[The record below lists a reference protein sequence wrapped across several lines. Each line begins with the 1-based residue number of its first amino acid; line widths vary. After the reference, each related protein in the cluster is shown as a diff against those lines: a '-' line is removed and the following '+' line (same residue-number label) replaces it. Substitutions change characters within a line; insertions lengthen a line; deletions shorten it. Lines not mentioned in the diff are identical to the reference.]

1 MNVYIKVEVRDRE
14 FLSRFLLG
22 ATSALKGNDV
32 LIGDD
37 EVLELVEKKKLNPG
51 IILEKSISPVKR
63 RILQLK
69 NYKHNNCIVTSI
81 DEEGGLAQI
90 KYKDFANRRYSYQ
103 TLSYADKI
111 FCWGNYDYLNNIK
124 LFPKA
129 KKKFL
134 ITGNPRFDLLE
145 NKIAKN
151 FVKRKKRKSNTIVI
165 ISSYMVFTRSQSFS
179 DQFSVNEKFKDDYFY
194 DHFSHRA
201 AMSSNYIKLLKK
213 IIEEFPKF
221 EIDIWIHPNESIQN
235 WKKILPDKK
244 NIRFTFGEKFLLKE
258 KNDKT
263 IYIHSGSGLAF
274 NAILQEKIVISYQ
287 PIKSNWNNT
296 LPNVNSIKIKSD
308 KEFINF
314 LKQKKM
320 YKIKPNTF
328 HIKRLH
334 RLINNS
340 KNYDACE
347 KIASYWENF
356 NNDNLNIKN
365 NLSKIIIKNK
375 IRLIRQ
381 SMKYRIYNK
390 KFPPFTKD
398 QLSKLKKILFK
409 VNPKFKNLKFS
420 LIGPKLINISKL

>member
-1 MNVYIKVEVRDRE
+1 
-14 FLSRFLLG
+14 
-22 ATSALKGNDV
+22 
-32 LIGDD
+32 
-37 EVLELVEKKKLNPG
+37 
-51 IILEKSISPVKR
+51 
-63 RILQLK
+63 
-69 NYKHNNCIVTSI
+69 
-81 DEEGGLAQI
+81 
-90 KYKDFANRRYSYQ
+90 
-103 TLSYADKI
+103 
-111 FCWGNYDYLNNIK
+111 
-124 LFPKA
+124 
-129 KKKFL
+129 
-134 ITGNPRFDLLE
+134 
-145 NKIAKN
+145 
-151 FVKRKKRKSNTIVI
+151 
-165 ISSYMVFTRSQSFS
+165 MVFTRSQSFS

-213 IIEEFPKF
+213 LSKNFQNLKLIFGFIQMKVFKIGKKF
-221 EIDIWIHPNESIQN
+221 CLI
-235 WKKILPDKK
+235 K

-365 NLSKIIIKNK
+365 NLSKIIIKK
-375 IRLIRQ
+375 I
-381 SMKYRIYNK
+381 K
-390 KFPPFTKD
+390 
-398 QLSKLKKILFK
+398 
-409 VNPKFKNLKFS
+409 
-420 LIGPKLINISKL
+420 

>member
-1 MNVYIKVEVRDRE
+1 
-14 FLSRFLLG
+14 
-22 ATSALKGNDV
+22 
-32 LIGDD
+32 
-37 EVLELVEKKKLNPG
+37 
-51 IILEKSISPVKR
+51 
-63 RILQLK
+63 
-69 NYKHNNCIVTSI
+69 
-81 DEEGGLAQI
+81 
-90 KYKDFANRRYSYQ
+90 
-103 TLSYADKI
+103 
-111 FCWGNYDYLNNIK
+111 
-124 LFPKA
+124 
-129 KKKFL
+129 
-134 ITGNPRFDLLE
+134 
-145 NKIAKN
+145 
-151 FVKRKKRKSNTIVI
+151 
-165 ISSYMVFTRSQSFS
+165 
-179 DQFSVNEKFKDDYFY
+179 
-194 DHFSHRA
+194 
-201 AMSSNYIKLLKK
+201 MSSNYIKLLKK

-365 NLSKIIIKNK
+365 NLSKIIIKIK
-375 IRLIRQ
+375 
-381 SMKYRIYNK
+381 
-390 KFPPFTKD
+390 
-398 QLSKLKKILFK
+398 
-409 VNPKFKNLKFS
+409 
-420 LIGPKLINISKL
+420 